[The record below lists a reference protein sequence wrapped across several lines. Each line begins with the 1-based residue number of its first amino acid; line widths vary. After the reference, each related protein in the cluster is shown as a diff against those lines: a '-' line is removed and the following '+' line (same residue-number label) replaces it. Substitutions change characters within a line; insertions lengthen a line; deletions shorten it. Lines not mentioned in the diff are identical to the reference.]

1 MRLKKLLGTSLL
13 CAALV
18 VSNMTVLAADAEQSL
33 NVNTQSAEQSDSEA
47 QAEQNTGEDTSA
59 AEASKKQENAG
70 SGEENAD
77 SDADAEKQETEGEN
91 PADSENS
98 VTDGEGDVTDTE
110 QTGALDTEEAG
121 TEAADTEEATE
132 FTMDTEL
139 AVYNGITID
148 GDFSDW
154 NAVKK
159 TQINDGSILDAAVVF
174 DGDWVYIY
182 IKDAGNGAATWA
194 GERHNGTYELL
205 TDTGRRTSFILRKD
219 GIQGVSG
226 AKMSYAEDQY
236 EIAIP
241 SSALKAYRSTIS
253 FGYSQAKTPMI
264 GGIANMQGGSNIGGG
279 FAGIT
284 IDGNFNDWTDYNHQL
299 IQYSTNGAYGDDA
312 DGALYISGSTL
323 YGHVK
328 TYRYATEVNPYNPIT
343 LRFNNSDAQTISF
356 YFVSVDGSGNVTWN
370 PAPDTSGNSV
380 KYYLVDVSGWHGA
393 STLTELEA
401 DTYGNKILGEAYIR
415 MGKGSDT
422 EIEYQVDLEKLAE
435 YISDSSVHGY
445 TLAATDMKTIQAQY
459 INIGT
464 DWITIAGTSSG
475 PVAGV
480 VLSMSVVACVLA
492 YRRRKEKGIA

>member
-77 SDADAEKQETEGEN
+77 SSVNAETQEAESEN
-91 PADSENS
+91 PADSESN
-98 VTDGEGDVTDTE
+98 VTGNEGDVTDTE
-110 QTGALDTEEAG
+110 QTGAID
-121 TEAADTEEATE
+121 TEAADTEETTE
-132 FTMDTEL
+132 LTMDTEL

-154 NAVKK
+154 DAVKK

-182 IKDAGNGAATWA
+182 IKDAGNGVATWA

-205 TDTGRRTSFILRKD
+205 TDTGRRTSFILRRD
-219 GIQGVSG
+219 GIQGISG
-226 AKMSYAEDQY
+226 AQMSYAEDQY

-241 SSALKAYRSTIS
+241 ASALKAYRSTIS

-435 YISDSSVHGY
+435 YISGSSVHNY
-445 TLAATDMKTIQAQY
+445 NIAATDMKTIQAQY

-475 PVAGV
+475 PVTGV
-480 VLSMSVVACVLA
+480 VLSMSVVVCILA